1 MSESHIHES
10 GKRHDH
16 DGGHKGE
23 LRHEQGHVHAHS
35 HAHAP
40 EGDSGGHSHAPASF
54 GRAFAIGIALNT
66 CFVAVE
72 AGYGF
77 FANSVALLSDAGHNL
92 SDVLSL
98 IVAWIAAIL
107 AARAPKGRYTYGLRS
122 SSILAALFNAVFLL
136 VAIGALSWEAIYRL
150 IDGGE
155 QVAGR
160 AMIVVAAVGIVING
174 ITAWLFSS
182 GSKHDLN
189 IRGAYL
195 HMLADA
201 LVSAGVVVTGFVIL
215 FTGWNWLDPAASL
228 AINAVIVVGTW
239 SLLRD
244 SLELS
249 LNAAPRGIVPADVR
263 AFLLGQAGVEQV
275 HDLHIW
281 AMSTTETALTVHLRM
296 PAGHPGDAFLI
307 RVAGGL
313 REQFRIDHPT
323 VQIETSADT
332 VCALEPDHVV

>member
-1 MSESHIHES
+1 MTESHQHVPDEQ
-10 GKRHDH
+10 HDH
-16 DGGHKGE
+16 DHGHDHGQK
-23 LRHEQGHVHAHS
+23 HKHDHAHGLS
-35 HAHAP
+35 
-40 EGDSGGHSHAPASF
+40 GHSHAPVSF

-66 CFVAVE
+66 AFVLIE

-107 AARAPKGRYTYGLRS
+107 AARPPKGRYTYGLRS

-150 IDGGE
+150 IAGGE
-155 QVAGR
+155 HVAGR
-160 AMIVVAAVGIVING
+160 TVIVVAAVGILVNG

-182 GSKHDLN
+182 GAKDDLN

-201 LVSAGVVVTGFVIL
+201 LVSVGVVVTGFVIL
-215 FTGWNWLDPAASL
+215 YTGWNWLDPVASL
-228 AINAVIVVGTW
+228 AINSVIVIGTW

-244 SLELS
+244 SLHLS
-249 LNAAPRGIVPADVR
+249 LNAAPRTIEPDAVR
-263 AFLLGQAGVEQV
+263 AYLGAQAGVANI

-281 AMSTTETALTVHLRM
+281 AMSTTETAMTAHLRM
-296 PAGHPGDAFLI
+296 PGGHPGDAFLMHI
-307 RVAGGL
+307 AHDL
-313 REQFRIDHPT
+313 KEKFRIDHPT
-323 VQIETSADT
+323 LQIETSADT

>member
-1 MSESHIHES
+1 MTESHNHAPDEQH
-10 GKRHDH
+10 GHDH
-16 DGGHKGE
+16 DHP
-23 LRHEQGHVHAHS
+23 HDQDHS
-35 HAHAP
+35 HGHDHGHDHGP
-40 EGDSGGHSHAPASF
+40 GGHSHAPASF

-66 CFVAVE
+66 AFVLIE

-150 IDGGE
+150 IAGGE
-155 QVAGR
+155 HVAGQTV
-160 AMIVVAAVGIVING
+160 IVVAAIGILING
-174 ITAWLFSS
+174 VTAWLFSS
-182 GSKHDLN
+182 GAKDDLN

-195 HMLADA
+195 HMLSDA
-201 LVSAGVVVTGFVIL
+201 VVSVGVVVTGFVIL
-215 FTGWNWLDPAASL
+215 YTGWNWLDPLASL
-228 AINAVIVVGTW
+228 AINAVIIIGTW

-249 LNAAPRGIVPADVR
+249 LNAAPRNIEPEAVR
-263 AFLLGQAGVEQV
+263 AYLGAQTGVANI

-296 PAGHPGDAFLI
+296 PGGHPGDAFLLHI
-307 RVAGGL
+307 AHDL
-313 REQFRIDHPT
+313 KEKFRINHPT
-323 VQIETSADT
+323 LQIETSADT